1 MTWKKLGNGWIN
13 KNEKSNAQN
22 NLPMFTGD
30 IKFTEDILAGDKV
43 NLAMW
48 RKVTYGKESFS
59 IAVSMNTDRPVES
72 DNTEKTKS
80 DAKSEIF

>member
-13 KNEKSNAQN
+13 KNDKSNAQN

-30 IKFTEDILAGDKV
+30 IKFTEDVLAGDKV

-48 RKVTYGKESFS
+48 RKVNYGKESFS
-59 IAVSMNTDRPVES
+59 IAVSKHLEGPKDTES
-72 DNTEKTKS
+72 LKK
-80 DAKSEIF
+80 DAQSEIF